1 MCDNN
6 DSFLSFLNPFSS
18 ISSDRFSRI
27 LFIFSESL
35 EYLPKS
41 IINKITINTKIG
53 NITSYVTEYAFTN
66 RSNLIFL
73 LTPILQAFSA

>member
-6 DSFLSFLNPFSS
+6 DSFLSFLNPFLQYLQ
-18 ISSDRFSRI
+18 IDFPEI

-53 NITSYVTEYAFTN
+53 NITSDVTEYAFTK
-66 RSNLIFL
+66 RSKLIFL
-73 LTPILQAFSA
+73 LTPIVQAFSA